1 MPRNQ
6 AGEGRECFSGRTRRF
21 APESGREMTP
31 NVRTLTGKY
40 ANKNTPPDAAQEE
53 DEEAP
58 EEDKEEEEVSAFRFG
73 CI

>member
-1 MPRNQ
+1 
-6 AGEGRECFSGRTRRF
+6 
-21 APESGREMTP
+21 MTP